1 MFRPSKTVSV
11 GFLTCIVLLRGTVH
25 AQVTTTTTTSTTT
38 STTSTTLQP
47 HPFSPATRECVRNA
61 RQEHDC
67 QGAPSLCSSAFQT
80 AYAACFEGST
90 GMKCATKCL
99 TNESKCFSS
108 VPTTRSK
115 CLKTCRT
122 NRKAD
127 TKACR
132 QIPNGDNIWAGGD
145 QGCLITKDITFG
157 NCKFQCSKPQ
167 QKMVCETNFT
177 FCIADCPNL

>member
-1 MFRPSKTVSV
+1 M
-11 GFLTCIVLLRGTVH
+11 
-25 AQVTTTTTTSTTT
+25 
-38 STTSTTLQP
+38 
-47 HPFSPATRECVRNA
+47 RNA

-80 AYAACFEGST
+80 AYAACFEGIDRHEVRDEMPDERVEVLQL
-90 GMKCATKCL
+90 G
-99 TNESKCFSS
+99 
-108 VPTTRSK
+108 
-115 CLKTCRT
+115 
-122 NRKAD
+122 AD
-127 TKACR
+127 HPLEVLEDLPDEPHGR
-132 QIPNGDNIWAGGD
+132 HQGLPQIPKGDNIWAGGD